1 MWKRGV
7 ACQWYLG
14 LRDGMCKGRGSL
26 GILALMLRVWAVV
39 RLSCL
44 TLGPTGASDKRSMIV
59 FRLAKASRSR
69 CFACT
74 TARAPNVHAGAWPA
88 LAHSSSVIALWEWA
102 AAAAAVIVAVLFCL
116 RLTRQGLGTLE
127 EERDRCLERIR
138 EMEEQVREDQKNM
151 PSGEHLRIVHA
162 ALEDLLRQAGAPTED
177 GLLVEMDAAG
187 QCLVWRLPGPDG
199 RPEEWRV
206 RLFMREREL
215 RGTHKVA
222 HGQARWRLSGPGVEE
237 DFTDLVQLLRACNG
251 RLAQRTR
258 PAHLPPQ
265 PGAELPDP
273 VRPEP
278 PHLARRLA
286 RPGAKHGPQVS
297 VSRIHPGLVKRLFEL
312 EVPEIQSGIVQIK
325 SISREAGSRTKMAVH
340 STDPMIDPVG
350 SCVGPRGQRVD
361 RVVTELRGEKI
372 DIIKW
377 SADPA
382 EFVANALNPAH
393 VVNVFVN
400 EQEKACRVVVPD
412 NQLSLAIGKEGQNA
426 RLAARLTSWKIDIKS
441 QSQVDEQVE
450 AEAGEAPTVEGDAE

>member
-1 MWKRGV
+1 MRKTTQKEDKRQGMDKNENREMIEAV
-7 ACQWYLG
+7 AALAKEKNISKELLFSAIEEALKSAYKNNFSKEY
-14 LRDGMCKGRGSL
+14 GMPPSN
-26 GILALMLRVWAVV
+26 ANVRVELNRETGAV
-39 RLSCL
+39 RLYARKTVERWPTDEETEISIEEAQAIQPSYQQDDIVEVEVTPDNFRRVAAQTAKQVIVKKIREAERGKVYDDFIEKENEIL
-44 TLGPTGASDKRSMIV
+44 TAIVHSVDPETKDVYVELGKTEGVLEPSQQMASDV
-59 FRLAKASRSR
+59 Y
-69 CFACT
+69 
-74 TARAPNVHAGAWPA
+74 APGERFKVYV
-88 LAHSSSVIALWEWA
+88 LEV
-102 AAAAAVIVAVLFCL
+102 VA
-116 RLTRQGLGTLE
+116 
-127 EERDRCLERIR
+127 D
-138 EMEEQVREDQKNM
+138 
-151 PSGEHLRIVHA
+151 
-162 ALEDLLRQAGAPTED
+162 
-177 GLLVEMDAAG
+177 
-187 QCLVWRLPGPDG
+187 
-199 RPEEWRV
+199 
-206 RLFMREREL
+206 
-215 RGTHKVA
+215 
-222 HGQARWRLSGPGVEE
+222 
-237 DFTDLVQLLRACNG
+237 
-251 RLAQRTR
+251 
-258 PAHLPPQ
+258 
-265 PGAELPDP
+265 
-273 VRPEP
+273 
-278 PHLARRLA
+278 RRLA

>member
-1 MWKRGV
+1 MNSRSKKNEQPEKENMV
-7 ACQWYLG
+7 AAVAALAKEKNISKEVLFSAIEEALKSAYKNNFSKEY
-14 LRDGMCKGRGSL
+14 GMPPSN
-26 GILALMLRVWAVV
+26 ANVRVELN
-39 RLSCL
+39 RE
-44 TLGPTGASDKRSMIV
+44 TGA
-59 FRLAKASRSR
+59 
-69 CFACT
+69 
-74 TARAPNVHAGAWPA
+74 
-88 LAHSSSVIALWEWA
+88 
-102 AAAAAVIVAVLFCL
+102 
-116 RLTRQGLGTLE
+116 
-127 EERDRCLERIR
+127 
-138 EMEEQVREDQKNM
+138 
-151 PSGEHLRIVHA
+151 
-162 ALEDLLRQAGAPTED
+162 
-177 GLLVEMDAAG
+177 
-187 QCLVWRLPGPDG
+187 
-199 RPEEWRV
+199 V
-206 RLFMREREL
+206 RLFARKTVERWVTDEASEISIEDAQKIQPSYQQDDIVEVEVTPDNFRRVAAQTAKQVIVQKIREAERGKVYDDFIEKENEILTAIVHSVDPETKDVYVEL
-215 RGTHKVA
+215 GKTEGVLEPSQQMASDVYAPGERFKVYVLEVVA
-222 HGQARWRLSGPGVEE
+222 
-237 DFTDLVQLLRACNG
+237 D
-251 RLAQRTR
+251 
-258 PAHLPPQ
+258 
-265 PGAELPDP
+265 
-273 VRPEP
+273 
-278 PHLARRLA
+278 RRLA

-393 VVNVFVN
+393 VVNVFIN

>member
-1 MWKRGV
+1 MHMYVQKEVVDDVITPATEITLDAARKISKTAQLGDLVNVDVQTKDFGRIAAQTAKQVIVQKIREAERGKV
-7 ACQWYLG
+7 YDDFIEKENEILTAIVHSVDPETKDVYVELG
-14 LRDGMCKGRGSL
+14 KTEGVLEPSQQM
-26 GILALMLRVWAVV
+26 
-39 RLSCL
+39 
-44 TLGPTGASDKRSMIV
+44 ASDV
-59 FRLAKASRSR
+59 Y
-69 CFACT
+69 
-74 TARAPNVHAGAWPA
+74 APGERFKVYV
-88 LAHSSSVIALWEWA
+88 LEV
-102 AAAAAVIVAVLFCL
+102 VA
-116 RLTRQGLGTLE
+116 
-127 EERDRCLERIR
+127 D
-138 EMEEQVREDQKNM
+138 
-151 PSGEHLRIVHA
+151 
-162 ALEDLLRQAGAPTED
+162 
-177 GLLVEMDAAG
+177 
-187 QCLVWRLPGPDG
+187 
-199 RPEEWRV
+199 
-206 RLFMREREL
+206 
-215 RGTHKVA
+215 
-222 HGQARWRLSGPGVEE
+222 
-237 DFTDLVQLLRACNG
+237 
-251 RLAQRTR
+251 
-258 PAHLPPQ
+258 
-265 PGAELPDP
+265 
-273 VRPEP
+273 
-278 PHLARRLA
+278 RRLA